1 MPAHAAHGGSDLPE
15 RAAPGA
21 SNLRPEVHLAAR
33 RLARACAHHVLELL
47 SPTRCAACERP
58 GRLICDACLDAMVRI
73 DPRES
78 CRYCGAPA
86 GRLVCTECDMEP
98 GAHDRCLAATVFE
111 VAPARIVRAYKDGG
125 ERRLAREIASVLAR
139 AAIDAERC
147 APDRYGGL
155 LTSTDAIVFVPV
167 TAQAYRRRGFDHM
180 EAIVRELAEMVGLP
194 VHDALVKHGAAD
206 QRVFT
211 REERWAAGRG
221 AYEVVEPVGDMR
233 LLLIDDVITTGS
245 TLNAAASA
253 LVDAG
258 AEHVDALAFARVW
271 A

>member
-1 MPAHAAHGGSDLPE
+1 M
-15 RAAPGA
+15 
-21 SNLRPEVHLAAR
+21 
-33 RLARACAHHVLELL
+33 
-47 SPTRCAACERP
+47 
-58 GRLICDACLDAMVRI
+58 
-73 DPRES
+73 
-78 CRYCGAPA
+78 
-86 GRLVCTECDMEP
+86 
-98 GAHDRCLAATVFE
+98 
-111 VAPARIVRAYKDGG
+111 
-125 ERRLAREIASVLAR
+125 
-139 AAIDAERC
+139 
-147 APDRYGGL
+147 
-155 LTSTDAIVFVPV
+155 
-167 TAQAYRRRGFDHM
+167 
-180 EAIVRELAEMVGLP
+180 P